1 MLRQFARSRCAFR
14 LFSPLR
20 HSTSVSSDKPLN
32 PIRRSPTEG
41 KSWVT
46 LHPHLTPTSTCPP
59 LSQLRSRA
67 RALRLSG
74 NPRAAHSLL
83 QHSSILNSTETPD
96 LLEYLLSLLHADHF
110 TSPRHRLNP
119 MLHALQ
125 VSPADKPRP
134 VFNVILTACLKEA
147 SLVSDNSSAKRDLIL
162 TAALQVW
169 DQLIHTTSSPGKKNV
184 ALIYRILGL
193 CNDLPSARRIRRQI
207 HDPILEHLP
216 SANPPPTS
224 SEEAIAAFVLC
235 LGQCGRASE
244 AEALYFSPLNAVHR
258 TSDKVLVALF
268 QAFVAARRIS
278 KAESLISM
286 FGSGFLT
293 LSSCNAFIK
302 QCASLR
308 MHETALAF
316 LERMTRSAQTHFPPP
331 SARTYN
337 LLLRGLSAG
346 SGAEDRDVAAD
357 RTMAVV
363 EEMKRQG
370 IEPTTVTYNT
380 VIRSLVFRDQIRE
393 AFDLYRTMQAPN
405 RITFSHLMQGAANI
419 ADLRLANEVY
429 ASLVEARERP
439 NYGFCKSYL
448 ETVARVQGIDVAFTE
463 AVRISEELGEVLVF
477 GDVSSQE
484 VIRMALISACGK
496 VGDLS
501 AAFDVLKLELKG
513 QEGSPGVLAPL
524 YVATVLMQV
533 CLRCSEPGKALE
545 VFYSLKAAS
554 LTPNFEVYESLIY
567 GLSSYV
573 RATGSHYTSVD
584 DSYTGAFE
592 QCDGDEGSLQ
602 GLPKVDTRS
611 QGAGLE
617 VRRSD
622 DEGGGHSGHE
632 HLEFSAKDALST
644 AVELLCEMHSSK
656 QARTARQAA
665 YVYNA
670 LITAAAEMADLD
682 LALQIFN
689 KMSVQNNRDVVYF
702 SADSIAERGPART
715 KQEFRRGEL
724 HERLA
729 TLASTGM
736 FENGFEFPAA
746 TVGTYNSVIDAA
758 WRSGEPW
765 FSFQV
770 FEMMQTDRITEPNA
784 ATLSLLA
791 DIALSEASRLGTE
804 RLRMILRELDK
815 IKILSKEVSRKR
827 VRLRQKIVAMRW
839 SEN

>member
-1 MLRQFARSRCAFR
+1 
-14 LFSPLR
+14 
-20 HSTSVSSDKPLN
+20 
-32 PIRRSPTEG
+32 
-41 KSWVT
+41 
-46 LHPHLTPTSTCPP
+46 
-59 LSQLRSRA
+59 
-67 RALRLSG
+67 
-74 NPRAAHSLL
+74 
-83 QHSSILNSTETPD
+83 
-96 LLEYLLSLLHADHF
+96 
-110 TSPRHRLNP
+110 

-125 VSPADKPRP
+125 ISPADKPRP
-134 VFNVILTACLKEA
+134 VFNVILSACLKEA
-147 SLVSDNSSAKRDLIL
+147 SLVSDNSSVKRDLVL
-162 TAALQVW
+162 TTALQVW
-169 DQLIHTTSSPGKKNV
+169 DQLIHTNSSPGHRNV

-207 HDPILEHLP
+207 NDPILELHP
-216 SANPPPTS
+216 SPNHSLTS
-224 SEEAIAAFVLC
+224 SEEAIAAFILC

-244 AEALYFSPLNAVHR
+244 AEALYFSPLHATHR

-268 QAFVAARRIS
+268 QAYVAARRIS
-278 KAESLISM
+278 KAEALISM

-293 LSSCNAFIK
+293 LPSCNAFIK

-316 LERMTRSAQTHFPPP
+316 LERMTRSDQTNFPAPN
-331 SARTYN
+331 ARTYN

-357 RTMAVV
+357 RAMAVV

-380 VIRSLVFRDQIRE
+380 VIRSLVFRDQVLE
-393 AFDLYRTMQAPN
+393 AFNLYRTMQAPN

-429 ASLVEARERP
+429 ASLVQAKERP

-448 ETVARVQGIDVAFTE
+448 EIVARVQGIDVAFTE

-501 AAFDVLKLELKG
+501 AAFEGLKLELKG
-513 QEGSPGVLAPL
+513 DKGGPGDLAPL

-533 CLRCSEPGKALE
+533 CLRCAEPGKALE
-545 VFYSLKAAS
+545 VFYSLKAAN

-573 RATGSHYTSVD
+573 RSTGSQYSSIN
-584 DSYTGAFE
+584 DSYDGSFE
-592 QCDGDEGSLQ
+592 QGDSNEDSLRGRPKTGVRPREAGINGIRSGDAVGS
-602 GLPKVDTRS
+602 
-611 QGAGLE
+611 
-617 VRRSD
+617 
-622 DEGGGHSGHE
+622 HSAHE
-632 HLEFSAKDALST
+632 CIQFSPQDALRT
-644 AVELLCEMHSSK
+644 AVQLLCEMHSSK

-670 LITAAAEMADLD
+670 LITAAAEMGDLD

-689 KMSVQNNRDVVYF
+689 KMSVQNNRGVVYF
-702 SADSIAERGPART
+702 SADSVGERVHVSG
-715 KQEFRRGEL
+715 EEESHRGEL

-729 TLASTGM
+729 TLVSTGM

-758 WRSGEPW
+758 WRGGEPW

-791 DIALSEASRLGTE
+791 DIALSEASGLGAE

-815 IKILSKEVSRKR
+815 VKILSKEVSRKR
-827 VRLRQKIVAMRW
+827 VRLRQKLVAMRW
-839 SEN
+839 SQM